1 MESNN
6 KAPHILNTSATLFGL
21 CYVVL
26 TSLKALKVDRETLM
40 DEFTTVSMFLFITSC
55 LLSFLSIRG
64 KGKSAVYERM
74 AEYVFLGGLL
84 ALFVTTI
91 FIVFNVIH

>member
-1 MESNN
+1 MEPN

-64 KGKSAVYERM
+64 KRKSAAYEWV

-84 ALFVTTI
+84 ALFITTI

>member
-1 MESNN
+1 MVPNN
-6 KAPHILNTSATLFGL
+6 KAPYILNTSATLFGL

-26 TSLKALKVDRETLM
+26 TSLKALKVNRETLM
-40 DEFTTVSMFLFITSC
+40 DEFTAVSMFLFIASC

-64 KGKSAVYERM
+64 RSRTLMYERL
-74 AEYVFLGGLL
+74 AEYVFLAGLL

-91 FIVFNVIH
+91 FIIFNVIE